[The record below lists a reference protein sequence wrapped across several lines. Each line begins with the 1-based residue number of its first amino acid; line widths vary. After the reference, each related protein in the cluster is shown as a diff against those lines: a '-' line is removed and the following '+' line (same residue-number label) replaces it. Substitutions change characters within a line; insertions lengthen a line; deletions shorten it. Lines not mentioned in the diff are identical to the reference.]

1 MGPRLGNGISPCFLA
16 FLRGDRPSINLF
28 LFFRE
33 KFLLLVAYWCVSE
46 YVYVC
51 ACIELLHLHP
61 QCCSLLV
68 IDPNGNRAGLIHAPQ
83 SLLRVVAK
91 LPVGGVVTILS
102 ALPTTL
108 AAHRTGPETH
118 SKSNWEFV
126 GFPLHAGL
134 EAPLQV

>member
-1 MGPRLGNGISPCFLA
+1 VEPRAEKSVFTGYCYIQILTCFLTY
-16 FLRGDRPSINLF
+16 
-28 LFFRE
+28 
-33 KFLLLVAYWCVSE
+33 LVIYF
-46 YVYVC
+46 YM
-51 ACIELLHLHP
+51 ELLHLHP

-68 IDPNGNRAGLIHAPQ
+68 IDPNGDRFGLIHTPQ

-102 ALPTTL
+102 ALPSTL